1 VTIIPGDDHDR
12 RSAMAD
18 ASDIIEQAPLQ
29 DRDLL
34 NRLSL
39 YFDAFEQRLRQ
50 GQGWFIFNAAGPR
63 SNRISTFIQHRISE
77 YEPSVF
83 AYMIPWRD
91 FALSAYVTEVGLREL
106 LPASDDQTAAPAAK
120 QGYEV
125 ARHVTEETRDKLL
138 FSDLLV
144 LTGLKPN
151 HWHEATFL
159 DRTIDERYRKR
170 LATILV
176 TPDLPNELE
185 AEFETVDPT
194 GTFWPRLFQRMY
206 ETSLVAL

>member
-1 VTIIPGDDHDR
+1 MTDAIEIID
-12 RSAMAD
+12 
-18 ASDIIEQAPLQ
+18 QAPLQ

-34 NRLSL
+34 NRLNL
-39 YFDAFEQRLRQ
+39 YFDALEQRLRQ
-50 GQGWFIFNAAGPR
+50 GQGWFIFNASPQR
-63 SNRISTFIQHRISE
+63 SSRIATFIQHRIAE
-77 YEPSVF
+77 YGSVS
-83 AYMIPWRD
+83 AYMMPWRD
-91 FALSAYVTEVGLREL
+91 FAISAYVTEVGLPEL
-106 LPASDDQTAAPAAK
+106 QPAAERQPDGTAVK
-120 QGYEV
+120 QGFEV
-125 ARHVTEETRDKLL
+125 ARHVTAETLDKLL

-144 LTGLKPN
+144 LMGLKPH
-151 HWHEATFL
+151 HWHEAIFL

-176 TPDLPNELE
+176 TPDLPTELQ

>member
-1 VTIIPGDDHDR
+1 MT
-12 RSAMAD
+12 A
-18 ASDIIEQAPLQ
+18 ASEVIEQAPLQ

-34 NRLSL
+34 LRLSL
-39 YFDAFEQRLRQ
+39 YFDALEQRLRQ
-50 GQGWFIFNAAGPR
+50 GQGWFIFNASDTR
-63 SNRISTFIQHRISE
+63 STRIATFIQERIAEHRQ
-77 YEPSVF
+77 SVS
-83 AYMIPWRD
+83 AYMLPWRD
-91 FALSAYVTEVGLREL
+91 FAINAYVNEVGLPEL
-106 LPASDDQTAAPAAK
+106 TPPEPGKFADTRAK
-120 QGYEV
+120 AGYDV
-125 ARHVTEETRDKLL
+125 AVHVNATTNDALM

-159 DRTIDERYRKR
+159 DRMIDERYRKR

-185 AEFETVDPT
+185 AEFRLFDPT
-194 GTFWPRLFQRMY
+194 STFWPRLFQRMY

>member
-1 VTIIPGDDHDR
+1 MT
-12 RSAMAD
+12 D
-18 ASDIIEQAPLQ
+18 AVDFIEQAPLQ

-50 GQGWFIFNAAGPR
+50 GQGWFIFNAGGGR
-63 SNRISTFIQHRISE
+63 SSRISTFIQHRISE
-77 YEPSVF
+77 HEPSVT
-83 AYMIPWRD
+83 AYMMPWRD
-91 FALSAYVTEVGLREL
+91 FALSAYVTEVGLPVLE
-106 LPASDDQTAAPAAK
+106 PASEQPIDHAAK

-125 ARHVTEETRDKLL
+125 AKFVTAETCDRML

-144 LTGLKPN
+144 LIGLKPN
-151 HWHEATFL
+151 HWHEAIFL

-170 LATILV
+170 LATILL
-176 TPDLPNELE
+176 TPDLPTELE

>member
-1 VTIIPGDDHDR
+1 MT
-12 RSAMAD
+12 D
-18 ASDIIEQAPLQ
+18 AVGFIEQAPLQ

-34 NRLSL
+34 HRLSV

-50 GQGWFIFNAAGPR
+50 GQGWFIFNAGGGRSSRIAG
-63 SNRISTFIQHRISE
+63 FIQERLAEHE
-77 YEPSVF
+77 ASVS
-83 AYMIPWRD
+83 AYMMPWRD
-91 FALSAYVTEVGLREL
+91 FALSAYVMEIGLPVLE
-106 LPASDDQTAAPAAK
+106 PAGQQTADQAAK

-125 ARHVTEETRDKLL
+125 AKHVTAETRERML

-144 LTGLKPN
+144 LTGLKPH
-151 HWHEATFL
+151 HWHEAIFL

-176 TPDLPNELE
+176 TPDLPTELE
-185 AEFETVDPT
+185 AEFETLDPT